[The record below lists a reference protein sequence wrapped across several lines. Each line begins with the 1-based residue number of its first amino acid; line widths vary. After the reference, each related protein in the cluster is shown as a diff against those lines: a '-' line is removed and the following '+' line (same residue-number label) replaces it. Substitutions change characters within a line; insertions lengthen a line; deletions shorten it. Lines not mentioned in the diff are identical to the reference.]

1 MQDAQLVGAIVEG
14 DRQGWAEL
22 YQRYADPLYTFCVSQ
37 LQDREAAADVLH
49 DTLIVA
55 AERVS
60 QLRDPDRLRPWLYAI
75 ARNECHRRRRS
86 HRRLVALEEAGDV
99 PEPGEDVDTGL
110 RLDETRRLVR
120 DAVEGLNP
128 SEREILQLAGT
139 HGMSGSD
146 LALALGVSANHANAL
161 LSRARQQFEKSLS
174 ALIVARTGREACA
187 VLDDLLHGWDGVLT
201 PLLRK
206 RLVRHIENCETCGE
220 NKRRRVNA
228 KALLAL
234 LPLFAVGGELL
245 DRTSGEIEDPEL
257 ASYRRDLADR
267 AGSFRRNGFPAG
279 NDLWR
284 RPPWV
289 TIAAVSAGIV
299 VLGAYT
305 FLAPVQ
311 ADQRQALPPS
321 ELTRAPSP
329 SLPPPF
335 TTTGETTTT
344 VTTTDGPTTTTSRG
358 NVAPPPRTGGGPTTT
373 TTRTTTTTT
382 STTTTTTTP
391 PSSSSVPR
399 GALNVTPREIRLDSG
414 KASVTITS
422 KGGPLTWSVTSSNSH
437 VTVSPGGGSLAAN
450 GSVTV
455 SVAQTAFDNSGGA
468 TLTFTAT
475 GGQTVTVSAQWT
487 VIS

>member
-1 MQDAQLVGAIVEG
+1 VQDAQLVGAIVEG

-22 YQRYADPLYTFCVSQ
+22 YQRYADPLYTYCVSQ

-60 QLRDPDRLRPWLYAI
+60 QLRDPERLRPWLYAI

-86 HRRLVALEEAGDV
+86 HRRLVALEEAGDL
-99 PEPGEDVDTGL
+99 PEAGEDVDTGL
-110 RLDETRRLVR
+110 RLDETRRLVN

-128 SEREILQLAGT
+128 SEREVLQLAGT
-139 HGMSGSD
+139 HGLSGPE

-206 RLVRHIENCETCGE
+206 RIARHIENCETCGE

-245 DRTSGEIEDPEL
+245 DRTRGEIENPEL
-257 ASYRRDLADR
+257 VSYRRGLVDR

-279 NDLWR
+279 TELWR

-305 FLAPVQ
+305 FLAPIQ

-321 ELTRAPSP
+321 EPTQSP

-335 TTTGETTTT
+335 TTTGETTST

-358 NVAPPPRTGGGPTTT
+358 NVAPPANTGSGPTTTT
-373 TTRTTTTTT
+373 TTRTTTTTI

-422 KGGPLTWSVTSSNSH
+422 KGGPLTWSVRSSNPN
-437 VTVSPGGGSLAAN
+437 VTVTPGGGSLAAN

-455 SVAQTAFDNSGGA
+455 SVAQTAFDNSGGS

-475 GGQTVTVSAQWT
+475 GGQTVTVSATWT

>member
-1 MQDAQLVGAIVEG
+1 VQDAQLVGAIVEG

-22 YQRYADPLYTFCVSQ
+22 YQRYANPLYTYCVAQ
-37 LQDREAAADVLH
+37 LQDRDAAADVLH

-75 ARNECHRRRRS
+75 ARNECLRRRRS

-120 DAVEGLNP
+120 DAVAGLNP
-128 SEREILQLAGT
+128 NEREVLELAGT
-139 HGMSGSD
+139 HGLSGPE

-174 ALIVARTGREACA
+174 ALIIARTGRESCA
-187 VLDDLLHGWDGVLT
+187 VLDDLLHGWDGELT

-206 RLVRHIENCETCGE
+206 RIARHIENCQTCGE
-220 NKRRRVNA
+220 NKKRRVNA

-234 LPLFAVGGELL
+234 LPLFAVAGELL
-245 DRTSGEIEDPEL
+245 DRTSGDIENPDL
-257 ASYRRDLADR
+257 VSYRRGLADR
-267 AGSFRRNGFPAG
+267 AGSFRRNGFPVG
-279 NDLWR
+279 NELWR

-305 FLAPVQ
+305 FLAPIQ
-311 ADQRQALPPS
+311 ADQREALPPS
-321 ELTRAPSP
+321 ELTRTPSP

-335 TTTGETTTT
+335 TTTGETSST
-344 VTTTDGPTTTTSRG
+344 VTTTAEPTTTTSD
-358 NVAPPPRTGGGPTTT
+358 APPPRTGVVTTTTT

-382 STTTTTTTP
+382 TTTIPTTTP

-399 GALNVTPREIRLDSG
+399 GALNVTPRTIRLDSG
-414 KASVTITS
+414 KAAVTITS
-422 KGGPLTWSVTSSNSH
+422 KGGPLTWSVSSSNSH

-455 SVAQTAFDNSGGA
+455 SVVLTTFDNSGES